1 MLLMQTHCLEVGVIQ
16 GKVFQDKTGNFG
28 YKEANECLK
37 WCRLE
42 ATVAFF
48 NFIYCVIIRWRGEG
62 T

>member
-42 ATVAFF
+42 ATFSSIF
-48 NFIYCVIIRWRGEG
+48 LFYILCNY
-62 T
+62 

>member
-42 ATVAFF
+42 ATFSSIF
-48 NFIYCVIIRWRGEG
+48 
-62 T
+62 